1 MSKSCIFE
9 LHYILSLVTMLQMAL
24 IESSSYKVSANNNNS
39 SERQGQQKQESVN
52 FIPVVHI
59 KDVYKSFDYKNN
71 KINNDGSN
79 ATTQDRLSE
88 EQQQQQINS
97 RSSLRTSS
105 SYEVLNGI
113 DLKIKEGEFVTIVGP
128 SGCGKSTLL
137 NIIAGLDRPDSGSV
151 LIRGAT
157 ANSNPSSTKRIMIF
171 QEGALFPWLNV
182 QDNVEFGLKIAKV
195 PKEKSRQVA
204 DRYIE
209 MVGLSR
215 FSKSFVYQLSGGMK
229 QRVAIARALAIE
241 PEVLLM
247 DEPFA
252 SLDVQTR
259 DLLHEELV
267 GIHKTTGKT
276 ILFVTHNINEAI
288 LLGDRV
294 IVLSSTLKNIKKEFQ
309 IDIPRP
315 RDPETPELYEI
326 KKQVLREFERD
337 LQIAKR
343 ER

>member
-1 MSKSCIFE
+1 
-9 LHYILSLVTMLQMAL
+9 MAL
-24 IESSSYKVSANNNNS
+24 IETLNHNIMKNSNNS
-39 SERQGQQKQESVN
+39 QERKDQQKQESLD
-52 FIPVVHI
+52 FIPVVHV
-59 KDVYKSFDYKNN
+59 KDVYKSFDYTNNKNN
-71 KINNDGSN
+71 NIGSI
-79 ATTQDRLSE
+79 TTTYDRLSG
-88 EQQQQQINS
+88 EQQQLNS
-97 RSSLRTSS
+97 RSNLRAS
-105 SYEVLNGI
+105 SYEVLNGA
-113 DLKIKEGEFVTIVGP
+113 DLKIREEEFITIVGP

-151 LIRGAT
+151 LIRGAV
-157 ANSNPSSTKRIMIF
+157 ANSNTMSTKRIMIF

-195 PKEKSRQVA
+195 PKEKRRQVA

-209 MVGLSR
+209 MVGLSK
-215 FSKSFVYQLSGGMK
+215 FAESFVYQLSGGMK
-229 QRVAIARALAIE
+229 QRVAIARALALE

-252 SLDVQTR
+252 ALDVQTR

-294 IVLSSTLKNIKKEFQ
+294 IVLSSVLKNIKKEFR
-309 IDIPRP
+309 IDMPRP

-326 KKQVLREFERD
+326 KKQILKEFEGD

-343 ER
+343 R

>member
-1 MSKSCIFE
+1 MR
-9 LHYILSLVTMLQMAL
+9 A
-24 IESSSYKVSANNNNS
+24 
-39 SERQGQQKQESVN
+39 
-52 FIPVVHI
+52 
-59 KDVYKSFDYKNN
+59 
-71 KINNDGSN
+71 
-79 ATTQDRLSE
+79 
-88 EQQQQQINS
+88 
-97 RSSLRTSS
+97 SS

-113 DLKIKEGEFVTIVGP
+113 DLKINEGEFVTIVGP

-137 NIIAGLDRPDSGSV
+137 NIIAGLDRPDLGSV

-157 ANSNPSSTKRIMIF
+157 ASSNTMSTKRIMIF

-195 PKEKSRQVA
+195 PKEKRRQVA

-209 MVGLSR
+209 MVGLSK
-215 FSKSFVYQLSGGMK
+215 FAESFVYQLSGGMK
-229 QRVAIARALAIE
+229 QRVAIARALALE

-252 SLDVQTR
+252 SLEVQTR
-259 DLLHEELV
+259 DLLHEEMV

-294 IVLSSTLKNIKKEFQ
+294 IVLSSVLKNIKKEFR
-309 IDIPRP
+309 IDMPRP

-326 KKQVLREFERD
+326 KKQILKEFEGD

-343 ER
+343 R

>member
-1 MSKSCIFE
+1 
-9 LHYILSLVTMLQMAL
+9 MAL
-24 IESSSYKVSANNNNS
+24 IERSYNTNITENINNPQ
-39 SERQGQQKQESVN
+39 ELQKQQEQESLD

-59 KDVYKSFDYKNN
+59 KDVYKSFHYKINKNN
-71 KINNDGSN
+71 SSSI
-79 ATTQDRLSE
+79 ATTTYDHLSG
-88 EQQQQQINS
+88 QQQQFNS
-97 RSSLRTSS
+97 TRRLRDS
-105 SYEVLNGI
+105 SYEVLNGVN
-113 DLKIKEGEFVTIVGP
+113 LKIKEGEFVTIVGP

-137 NIIAGLDRPDSGSV
+137 NIIAGLDRPDFGSV
-151 LIRGAT
+151 IIRGAFASNDT
-157 ANSNPSSTKRIMIF
+157 ALTKRIMIF

-182 QDNVEFGLKIAKV
+182 QDNVEFGLKIAKM

-204 DRYIE
+204 DKYIE
-209 MVGLSR
+209 MVGLSK
-215 FSKSFVYQLSGGMK
+215 FSESFVYQLSGGMK
-229 QRVAIARALAIE
+229 QRVAIARALAME

-252 SLDVQTR
+252 ALDVQTQ

-294 IVLSSTLKNIKKEFQ
+294 IVLSSVLKNIKKEFR
-309 IDIPRP
+309 IDITRP
-315 RDPETPELYEI
+315 RDPESPELYEI
-326 KKQVLREFERD
+326 KKQILREFEGD

-343 ER
+343 R

>member
-1 MSKSCIFE
+1 
-9 LHYILSLVTMLQMAL
+9 MAL
-24 IESSSYKVSANNNNS
+24 IESPYSKISENSKNS
-39 SERQGQQKQESVN
+39 SVIQDQQKQGSLG
-52 FIPVVHI
+52 FIPIVHV
-59 KDVYKSFDYKNN
+59 KDVYKSFDLKNN
-71 KINNDGSN
+71 RNNNSN
-79 ATTQDRLSE
+79 SNTTAYDLLSR
-88 EQQQQQINS
+88 EQQQQLNS
-97 RSSLRTSS
+97 RNTMRRTS

-113 DLKIKEGEFVTIVGP
+113 DLKINEGEFVTIVGP

-137 NIIAGLDRPDSGSV
+137 NIIAGLDRPDLGSV

-157 ANSNPSSTKRIMIF
+157 ASSNTPSTKRIMIF

-195 PKEKSRQVA
+195 PKEKRRQVA

-209 MVGLSR
+209 MVGLSK
-215 FSKSFVYQLSGGMK
+215 FAESFVYQLSGGMK
-229 QRVAIARALAIE
+229 QRVAIARALALE

-252 SLDVQTR
+252 ALDVQTQ

-294 IVLSSTLKNIKKEFQ
+294 IVLSSVLKNIKKEFR
-309 IDIPRP
+309 IDITRP
-315 RDPETPELYEI
+315 RDPESPELYEI
-326 KKQVLREFERD
+326 KKQILREFEGD

-343 ER
+343 R

>member
-1 MSKSCIFE
+1 
-9 LHYILSLVTMLQMAL
+9 MAL
-24 IESSSYKVSANNNNS
+24 IESPPYYKISEKINNS
-39 SERQGQQKQESVN
+39 SELQDQQNKRNLDFV
-52 FIPVVHI
+52 PVIHV
-59 KDVYKSFDYKNN
+59 KDVYKSFDFKNN
-71 KINNDGSN
+71 KNNNNSGN
-79 ATTQDRLSE
+79 TTTTFDRLSGK
-88 EQQQQQINS
+88 QQQNSS
-97 RSSLRTSS
+97 RSSLGSS
-105 SYEVLNGI
+105 SYDVLNGV

-137 NIIAGLDRPDSGSV
+137 NIIAGLDRPDSGN
-151 LIRGAT
+151 LIIRGDVAS
-157 ANSNPSSTKRIMIF
+157 SNTSSTKRIMIF

-182 QDNVEFGLKIAKV
+182 YDNVEFGLKIAKV
-195 PKEKSRQVA
+195 PKEKSREIA
-204 DRYIE
+204 ARYIE
-209 MVGLSR
+209 MVGLSK
-215 FSKSFVYQLSGGMK
+215 FSESFVYQLSGGMK
-229 QRVAIARALAIE
+229 QRVAIARALALE

-252 SLDVQTR
+252 ALDVQTQ

-294 IVLSSTLKNIKKEFQ
+294 IVLSSALKNIRKEFR

-315 RDPETPELYEI
+315 RDPETPELHEI
-326 KKQVLREFERD
+326 KKQILREFEGD

-343 ER
+343 GR

>member
-1 MSKSCIFE
+1 
-9 LHYILSLVTMLQMAL
+9 
-24 IESSSYKVSANNNNS
+24 
-39 SERQGQQKQESVN
+39 
-52 FIPVVHI
+52 
-59 KDVYKSFDYKNN
+59 
-71 KINNDGSN
+71 
-79 ATTQDRLSE
+79 
-88 EQQQQQINS
+88 
-97 RSSLRTSS
+97 
-105 SYEVLNGI
+105 
-113 DLKIKEGEFVTIVGP
+113 
-128 SGCGKSTLL
+128 
-137 NIIAGLDRPDSGSV
+137 
-151 LIRGAT
+151 IRGAT
-157 ANSNPSSTKRIMIF
+157 ASSNTPSTKRIMIF

-195 PKEKSRQVA
+195 PKEKRRQVA

-209 MVGLSR
+209 MVGLSK
-215 FSKSFVYQLSGGMK
+215 FAESFVYQLSGGMK
-229 QRVAIARALAIE
+229 QRVAIARALSIE

-252 SLDVQTR
+252 ALDVQTR

-294 IVLSSTLKNIKKEFQ
+294 IVLSSVLKNIKKEFR

-326 KKQVLREFERD
+326 KKQILREFEGD

-343 ER
+343 GR

>member
-1 MSKSCIFE
+1 M
-9 LHYILSLVTMLQMAL
+9 
-24 IESSSYKVSANNNNS
+24 
-39 SERQGQQKQESVN
+39 R
-52 FIPVVHI
+52 
-59 KDVYKSFDYKNN
+59 
-71 KINNDGSN
+71 
-79 ATTQDRLSE
+79 
-88 EQQQQQINS
+88 
-97 RSSLRTSS
+97 RTSS

-113 DLKIKEGEFVTIVGP
+113 DLKINEGEFVTIVGP

-137 NIIAGLDRPDSGSV
+137 NIIAGLDRPDLGSV
-151 LIRGAT
+151 LIRGAI
-157 ANSNPSSTKRIMIF
+157 ASSNTPSTKKIMIF

-195 PKEKSRQVA
+195 PKEKRRQVA

-209 MVGLSR
+209 MVGLSK
-215 FSKSFVYQLSGGMK
+215 FAESFVYQLSGGMK
-229 QRVAIARALAIE
+229 QRVAIARALSIE

-252 SLDVQTR
+252 ALDVQTR

-294 IVLSSTLKNIKKEFQ
+294 IVLSSVLKNIKKEFR

-326 KKQVLREFERD
+326 KKQILREFEGD
-337 LQIAKR
+337 LQIAKKGR
-343 ER
+343 